1 MPKLLPKPIV
11 SALFSCLLIGVYACK
26 SSHSNLSS
34 QNQKVSEKPM
44 ESQSYAPC
52 SFSIK
57 QGISGR
63 VWWREGDFMPTI
75 GDAVTGKNKPVE
87 RTLNI
92 YRLVK
97 ESQTT
102 KQDRFYTRINAEL
115 VKTVQ
120 SDQYGC
126 FSIELDEGQYSILS
140 VESGKGLYANIFDGD
155 MNIFPVKVE
164 KGKVTQIEFYID
176 YMATY

>member
-1 MPKLLPKPIV
+1 MLILAKVLILLCLFWV
-11 SALFSCLLIGVYACK
+11 FSCKNAQK
-26 SSHSNLSS
+26 SIANSKSGNLEVPVETLSS
-34 QNQKVSEKPM
+34 TCPH
-44 ESQSYAPC
+44 
-52 SFSIK
+52 SIK

-75 GDAVTGKNKPVE
+75 GDAVTGKNKPVA

-102 KQDRFYTRINAEL
+102 KQDRFYTRIDAEL
-115 VKTVQ
+115 VKTVK
-120 SDQYGC
+120 SNEYGC
-126 FSIELDEGQYSILS
+126 FAVELDEGKYSILS
-140 VESGKGLYANIFDGD
+140 VEQGKGLYANSFDGE
-155 MNIFPVKVE
+155 MNIFPVQVE